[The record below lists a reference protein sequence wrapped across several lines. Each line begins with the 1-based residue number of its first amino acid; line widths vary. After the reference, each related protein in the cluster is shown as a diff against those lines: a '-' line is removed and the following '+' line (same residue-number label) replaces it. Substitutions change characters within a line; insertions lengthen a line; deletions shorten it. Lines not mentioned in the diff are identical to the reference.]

1 MGLMGCCLSLKQGW
15 GAVCIFL
22 VVVMDGRVAQRN
34 TQQFRAS
41 THKSVASSSHP
52 SCHTSAHTSRLLA
65 CICPWRYAAVL
76 CNAIHPMPALASA
89 RRLLKVSRDRCGS
102 HAPRLGPIM
111 HLARLT
117 AGLDSP
123 ATPSPP
129 STSPARPESRFLPS
143 ASHPFSI
150 CVLPSWLSSVVRCTV
165 CTGPCCLPF
174 VLAVCYLS
182 IAQLAVCCLSPIAF
196 SAARLD
202 RCDRPERGPEET
214 SRPHRPR
221 HRPLAP
227 PLASSI
233 RCLSSSTPCSSHLV

>member
-89 RRLLKVSRDRCGS
+89 GRLLKVSRDRCGS
-102 HAPRLGPIM
+102 HAPRLGPIT

-150 CVLPSWLSSVVRCTV
+150 CILPSLPYPDCRLLSAVQ
-165 CTGPCCLPF
+165 F
-174 VLAVCYLS
+174 VLALAACRLS
-182 IAQLAVCCLSPIAF
+182 LLSAICRCLPLFISHCIF
-196 SAARLD
+196 GGAARSL
-202 RCDRPERGPEET
+202 
-214 SRPHRPR
+214 
-221 HRPLAP
+221 
-227 PLASSI
+227 
-233 RCLSSSTPCSSHLV
+233 